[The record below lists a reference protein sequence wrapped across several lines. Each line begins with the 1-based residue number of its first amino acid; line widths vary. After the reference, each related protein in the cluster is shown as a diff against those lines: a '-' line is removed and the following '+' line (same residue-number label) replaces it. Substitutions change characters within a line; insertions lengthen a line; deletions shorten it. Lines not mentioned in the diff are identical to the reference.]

1 MKNPLND
8 LPLNTKRVY
17 VLGKCYTGCEVYM
30 PVDSFVENIQQEK
43 KNELQNWLNS
53 QYVPPDAA

>member
-17 VLGKCYTGCEVYM
+17 VLGKCHTGCEVYM
-30 PVDSFVENIQQEK
+30 PVDSFSENIQQEK

-53 QYVPPDAA
+53 QYIPPEAA